1 MKIELLD
8 SFGDMKSPLYAIA
21 DGTHADSFFA
31 ASANGI
37 VSEWNTEYGV
47 SSEIQIKANGAVYS
61 LLFDDSTKFLWI
73 GGQQSTLSVVDLES
87 KKEIKNFQVH
97 PGGVF
102 DIKIVEDK
110 IITVG
115 GDGNVIEWDRNS
127 ATYCRTIPLCDCKIR
142 RFAINPHDK
151 TLAFPFS
158 NGEME
163 IVDPVFFNSIE
174 KKKVNDL
181 GVASCAFHPKKSV
194 LLTGGRDGEIH
205 LWNSKK
211 EYSPVLNFTAHKG
224 NVYAIAF
231 HPKRHVFVTG
241 SRDKEIK
248 VWDSESL
255 DFLCGASHAR
265 SVNALHF
272 LKNGLLLSA
281 SDDGSVRL
289 WKIIR
294 SN

>member
-1 MKIELLD
+1 MKLELLD

-21 DGTHADSFFA
+21 DGTHADSFFT
-31 ASANGI
+31 ASANGL

-47 SSEIQIKANGAVYS
+47 SSEIQVKTSGAVFS
-61 LLFDDSTKFLWI
+61 LLYDESSKLLWI
-73 GGQQSTLSVVDLES
+73 GCQQNTLSVVDIAA
-87 KKEIKNFQVH
+87 KKEIKNYNVH

-102 DIKIVEDK
+102 DIQILDDK
-110 IITVG
+110 VISTG
-115 GDGNVIEWDRNS
+115 ADGNVIEWNRLD
-127 ATYCRTIPLCDCKIR
+127 ATYSRTIPLCDCKIR
-142 RFAINPHDK
+142 RFAINTHASE
-151 TLAFPFS
+151 LAFPFS

-163 IVDPVFFNSIE
+163 IVDPIFFNSIE

-194 LLTGGRDGEIH
+194 LLTGGKDGEIH
-205 LWNSKK
+205 LWNTKK
-211 EYSPVLNFTAHKG
+211 NYEPVINFTAHKA
-224 NVYAIAF
+224 NIYAIAF

-248 VWDSESL
+248 VWDAETL
-255 DFLCGASHAR
+255 DFLCGGAHAR

-281 SDDGSVRL
+281 SDDGSIRL
-289 WKIIR
+289 WKILR
-294 SN
+294 KS